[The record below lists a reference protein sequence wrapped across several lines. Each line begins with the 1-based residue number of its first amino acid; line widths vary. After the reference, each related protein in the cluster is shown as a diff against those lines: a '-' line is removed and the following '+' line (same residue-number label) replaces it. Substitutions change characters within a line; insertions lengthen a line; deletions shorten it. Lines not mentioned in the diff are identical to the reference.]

1 MMNLL
6 MKKLE
11 KNLGFPD
18 KRLGKLKREPI
29 RRSSQ
34 DLTCILEQGKKMSN
48 FNIREEIFKIIY
60 EIDNPR
66 NDGWV
71 RGHYIEKLRELKI
84 MIDKKIMEIDNKVL

>member
-1 MMNLL
+1 
-6 MKKLE
+6 
-11 KNLGFPD
+11 
-18 KRLGKLKREPI
+18 
-29 RRSSQ
+29 
-34 DLTCILEQGKKMSN
+34 MSN